1 MAGEH
6 KTVSHSGVLE
16 MARQFSYRLSGKMC
30 LPALLL
36 CCIVVYPAFAQS
48 GGEYSIVRSTISSGG
63 GTSSGGQYILTG
75 TIGQPVT
82 TSSAAAQYHVQGG
95 FWPGKVPVCF
105 VDFTDFARFA
115 AYWSMSEPDSR
126 ADLNGNGLL
135 DIVDLSYFVNA
146 WLCPCSYS
154 WPLR

>member
-1 MAGEH
+1 MG
-6 KTVSHSGVLE
+6 
-16 MARQFSYRLSGKMC
+16 RQSSYRLPGGRRS
-30 LPALLL
+30 LLALLL
-36 CCIVVYPAFAQS
+36 CCMVGYPALAQD

-63 GTSSGGQYILTG
+63 GTSSGGQYTLTG

-82 TSSAAAQYHVQGG
+82 TSSGAGNYHVQGG

-115 AYWSMSEPDSR
+115 AYWSMAEPDAR
-126 ADLNGNGLL
+126 ADLNGNGFL
-135 DIVDLSYFVNA
+135 DVVDVAYFVNV
-146 WLCPCSYS
+146 WLCPCPYG